1 MAGIGDPSHSNSTMR
16 VGLPVAPRRRFI
28 YVFKCPN
35 TANAP
40 KGVTPMVIDTSGL
53 YFRREINQAS
63 YITGISPPEV
73 YNNTEE
79 CKLFRFIWHVSCI
92 AMHSMK
98 TTMDCRWRSNTL
110 SLMTFCGLLWLI
122 EFRHLKL

>member
-1 MAGIGDPSHSNSTMR
+1 MAGIGDPSHSNSNMR

-53 YFRREINQAS
+53 FFRREINQAS

-73 YNNTEE
+73 YIILKSENFVD
-79 CKLFRFIWHVSCI
+79 LFG
-92 AMHSMK
+92 
-98 TTMDCRWRSNTL
+98 T
-110 SLMTFCGLLWLI
+110 SLALQCTA
-122 EFRHLKL
+122 